1 MGMRYFYGS
10 DGNVLGLDMVMLI
23 PLMWD
28 VIVMVS
34 TIMVIPQNCE
44 YSLKKLNCIHLS
56 GFSFN

>member
-10 DGNVLGLDMVMLI
+10 DGNVLGLDNGDGD

-44 YSLKKLNCIHLS
+44 YSLKKN
-56 GFSFN
+56 